1 MILETVFFV
10 RIHSREF
17 VPPATRIFVTFHL
30 ETVGNFPVIEV
41 SDKETMRIVFPV
53 LIFFVKHKCDFLSGD
68 VDSVLRSGRHCRHLH
83 IRRLELTAFVLY
95 TEEKVRL
102 GLLCSTGIANNDSN
116 FCERLVIIHSK
127 PLADSRL
134 NRKFPYISNFGLL
147 PEAFFDIHI
156 PVGLHVFPLEVH
168 HSNVGI
174 KLVIVTGERIFSA
187 GLEVE
192 RARLVSRETERVA
205 AQSRLKI
212 VDIEDCR
219 RIDRFRRIVLRSAGK
234 EQGQRRR
241 CKKKEIF
248 FHFQA
253 VFVLEALPTAFVH
266 SRDRKR
272 EEVL

>member
-1 MILETVFFV
+1 MILETVFFA

-53 LIFFVKHKCDFLSGD
+53 LILFVKHKCNFLSGD

-134 NRKFPYISNFGLL
+134 NRKFPHISDFGLL

-212 VDIEDCR
+212 VDVEDCR

-234 EQGQRRR
+234 EQGQ
-241 CKKKEIF
+241 
-248 FHFQA
+248 QGGY
-253 VFVLEALPTAFVH
+253 
-266 SRDRKR
+266 
-272 EEVL
+272 